1 MDQSH
6 RVRPVDTMVYDIRGR
21 GHFPVEGQGKAKE
34 EVAL

>member
-6 RVRPVDTMVYDIRGR
+6 RVRQVDTMVCNIRGR
-21 GHFPVEGQGKAKE
+21 GHLPVEGQGKAKE